1 MASPAGGR
9 HPEKRSTPLRFLN
22 ATGRSIAW
30 LVAAILLAA
39 GPGSAQTK
47 AGTKARQVSSST
59 KKSSK
64 HSKRR
69 GRRRGQKKI
78 ESART
83 RQIQQALAKAHYF
96 EGEPSG
102 VLDAKTEDALR
113 RFQAANGWQTK
124 VVPDSRAL
132 IKLGLGPNH
141 DGLINPETAMTEG
154 PAKPAKRISD
164 LPKQ

>member
-1 MASPAGGR
+1 V
-9 HPEKRSTPLRFLN
+9 PLRFLN

-30 LVAAILLAA
+30 LVAGALLATGLSFA
-39 GPGSAQTK
+39 QAKTGTTASQPASSAK
-47 AGTKARQVSSST
+47 KSGKSST
-59 KKSSK
+59 TGSK
-64 HSKRR
+64 HSKRH
-69 GRRRGQKKI
+69 RRNRGQKKI

-83 RQIQQALAKAHYF
+83 RQIQQALAKAHYL

-102 VLDAKTEDALR
+102 LWDSKTEDALR

-154 PAKPAKRISD
+154 PAKPAKQISD

>member
-1 MASPAGGR
+1 M
-9 HPEKRSTPLRFLN
+9 RFLN

-30 LVAAILLAA
+30 LVAGTLLATGLSFA
-39 GPGSAQTK
+39 QAKTDTTASQTAGSAK
-47 AGTKARQVSSST
+47 KSGKSST
-59 KKSSK
+59 TSSK
-64 HSKRR
+64 HSKRH
-69 GRRRGQKKI
+69 RRNRGQKKI
-78 ESART
+78 ENART

-96 EGEPSG
+96 DGEPSG
-102 VLDAKTEDALR
+102 LWDSKTEDALR

-154 PAKPAKRISD
+154 PAKPTKRISD